1 MCFTAKCLRCPFR
14 SRARNNTDAK
24 SGTYIIIP
32 EIMAVCQGI
41 FTKKIKLGGFIP
53 TVTRWDLSVCPGF
66 RVQEDFQIIIACIK
80 RVMSRKGQISLRGQ
94 KYLER

>member
-24 SGTYIIIP
+24 SGTFIIIP

-41 FTKKIKLGGFIP
+41 FTKKIKLGFYPYGNAVGLVGLPRF
-53 TVTRWDLSVCPGF
+53 LG
-66 RVQEDFQIIIACIK
+66 
-80 RVMSRKGQISLRGQ
+80 
-94 KYLER
+94 

>member
-24 SGTYIIIP
+24 SGTFIIIP

-66 RVQEDFQIIIACIK
+66 GVKEMFSELVQMIEFI
-80 RVMSRKGQISLRGQ
+80 
-94 KYLER
+94 

>member
-41 FTKKIKLGGFIP
+41 FTKKIKLGAFYPYGNAVGLVGLPRF
-53 TVTRWDLSVCPGF
+53 WG
-66 RVQEDFQIIIACIK
+66 
-80 RVMSRKGQISLRGQ
+80 
-94 KYLER
+94 